1 MKVDEA
7 RAMKCLPFNYMGDE
21 AGMSCFRVWPLL
33 AQGTR
38 NDYKVLGGSDSI
50 AGLAESESVPGLMDK
65 LEQFFA
71 KYYLKEEDSK
81 EGMIRVLKEPALPTD
96 DDEFLS
102 SFFGDMLIAMKEA
115 ESE

>member
-1 MKVDEA
+1 
-7 RAMKCLPFNYMGDE
+7 
-21 AGMSCFRVWPLL
+21 
-33 AQGTR
+33 
-38 NDYKVLGGSDSI
+38 
-50 AGLAESESVPGLMDK
+50 MDK

-71 KYYLKEEDSK
+71 KCCLKEEDSK
-81 EGMIRVLKEPALPTD
+81 EGTMRVLKEPALPTD